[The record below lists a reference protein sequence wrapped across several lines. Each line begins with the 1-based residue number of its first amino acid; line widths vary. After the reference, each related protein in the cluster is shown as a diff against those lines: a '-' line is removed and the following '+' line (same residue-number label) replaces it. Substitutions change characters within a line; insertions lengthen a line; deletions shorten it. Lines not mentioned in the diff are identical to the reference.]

1 MSSKPGT
8 TAGHPERPAPAE
20 PIAVIAMACR
30 LPGAA
35 GPRDLW
41 RLLRDGG
48 SGVTDV
54 PADRWD
60 AEEFHDGDGRRP
72 GTVNTRRGGFLD
84 DVAGFD
90 AEFFGISPLEAEA
103 MDPQQRLVLELGWE
117 AFENAGLRPSEVRGS
132 AAGVFVGAIA
142 ADYEALLAQQ
152 GPEAIGPYAF
162 TGLQRALVANRLSYT
177 FGLTGPSMTV
187 DTGQSSSLVAVHLA
201 CESLRRGESEI
212 ALAGGVHLNLI
223 PESAVRA
230 AQFGVLSPDGECY
243 TFDSRANGFVRGEG
257 AAVVL
262 LKPLAR
268 ALADED
274 EIVCVVHG
282 SAVNNDGRG
291 EGLGVPNPDAQGD
304 VIRAALRQAGVPASD
319 IGYVELHG
327 TGTRRGDRLEAEAL
341 GGVFAAGREAVGP
354 LRVGSVKT
362 NIGHLEGAAGIAGL
376 LKAALSIRHGEIP
389 RSRNF
394 ERPSDLVPLDRL
406 GLAVQKE
413 HGAWPGGSRP
423 RLAGVSSFG
432 VGGTNC
438 HVILGEAPPRPAP
451 APARESAAGAVVPW
465 VLSARSTSALRDQA
479 RALGERFAADLG
491 LTPADVSYV
500 LAATRDRMEHRAVLV
515 AGTREEFLAGL
526 EALAHDRPAPGLVR
540 GRVRRPARTVFVF
553 PGQGSQWEGMAL
565 ELMETSEVFRA
576 SIEECAEA
584 LAPHTDW
591 SLTEVLRGAPGA
603 PGLDRVDVVQPVL
616 FSVMVS
622 LAALWRAHG
631 VEPDAVV
638 GHSQGEI
645 AAACVSGALDLA
657 DAARVVAL
665 RSRAIVR
672 LAGTGGMMSVALSP
686 QELQPMLARHPGE
699 LALAVV
705 NGPSSAVAGGSPE
718 ALAALRAACEE
729 TGIRTH
735 TLPVDYASHSPQVE
749 TIADEVRTA
758 LDGIRPRTAR
768 IPYCS
773 STTGEF
779 LDTEALDGGYWYRN
793 LRDTVR
799 FDRSTQTLLEAGFD
813 LFVEVSPHAVLAA
826 GLADT
831 LESRPAGDGADVGVV
846 GTLARDEGGPDRF
859 LLSLAEAH
867 AQGAAADLSAV
878 AAAAGGRRVPLP
890 TYPFQRR
897 RHWLRTRPRT
907 AAPVPAEAVGTAEP
921 LLPSPA
927 AVPAGES
934 PGTDPLDLLDLVRG
948 HAAAL
953 LGHAAPAEIDPY
965 TAFRDLGFSSLTLV
979 QLRQRIAEATGLRLP
994 ATLLFD
1000 FPTPDATARRLREL
1014 REPDTGRTGAP
1025 AGAPSPADAREDG
1038 DPVVIVSMACRYP
1051 GGVGSPEDLWRLVT
1065 EGGDAMSEFPA
1076 DRGWDLDALHDP
1088 DPARPGTTY
1097 ARRAGF
1103 LLDAA
1108 RFDAALFGISPRE
1121 ALAMDPQQRIMLELA
1136 WETFERAGIDPRSV
1150 RGRSTGVFVG
1160 AMPSGYG
1167 PPLHE
1172 APRNAEGHLLTGSA
1186 PSVISGR
1193 ISYVLGLRGP
1203 ALTVDTACSSSLVSL
1218 HLAARAIERGECDAA
1233 LAGGVTVMA
1242 NPGMFTEFSRQR
1254 GLAADGL
1261 CKAYSADADGTGWSE
1276 GAGLLL
1282 LERLSDAR
1290 RHGHPVLAVV
1300 RGTATNQDG
1309 ASNGLTAPHGPSQ
1322 ERVIRAALDAAG
1334 LAPHEVDA
1342 VEGHGT
1348 GTVLGDPVEA
1358 GALLATYGRDRPGD
1372 LPLWLGSLKSNIGHT
1387 QAAAGVGGVIK
1398 TVLAMRHGLLPR
1410 TLHAETPSPH
1420 IDWSAGA
1427 VRLLQEHRPWP
1438 AATAPRRAAVSS
1450 FGISGTNAHVI
1461 VEEPPAPAPVPAA
1474 APGAGEVPVPP
1485 GVPVAWPL
1493 SAADEDALRAT
1504 AARLRDALGTG
1515 RPPAPADIGHSLAA
1529 GRAGLAHRAV
1539 VLATGHEEFTAALT
1553 ALADGAATTSV
1564 HLGTAGSAP
1573 GGLAFLF
1580 TGQGSQRPGM
1590 GRELY
1595 EAFPV
1600 FARALDEVCGH
1611 LDVLLEGPLRTVMFA
1626 SEGTAGAA
1634 LLDRTEWTQ
1643 PALFAFEV
1651 ALFRLLEAW
1660 GLRPDRL
1667 LGHSVGE
1674 LAAAH
1679 VAGVLSL
1686 PDACTLVAARARL
1699 MGALPEG
1706 GAMAALHAPEDEVLG
1721 WLAGHEDVAGV
1732 AAVNGPRS
1740 VVVSGDEA
1748 VVGELLRRCLESG
1761 RRGKLLNVSHAFH
1774 SPLMEPMLERF
1785 AAVARSVT
1793 YHPPR
1798 IPVVSHRTGRPVPAA
1813 ELCTAEHWVEHVR
1826 LPVHFLGGMTALAG
1840 AGVRACLE
1848 LGPDGVLSAMARS
1861 CLAEPGKAVL
1871 AAAARRGRPEPAT
1884 LLGALAELHVRGTSV
1899 AWDRVLSGRGAR
1911 RVELPAYPFGGDA
1924 YWLPLPGPADGGLAG
1939 AGIAASGH
1947 PLLGAEIELPGQDA
1961 LLFTSRLS
1969 VESHP
1974 WLADHVVRGAVLVP
1988 GTAFVE
1994 IALQAGAAVGAA
2006 GIAELVLRRPLAL
2019 GPGVA
2024 VDLRCQVGAPGPDGA
2039 RTVTVHSRPA
2049 GAARGEPWTDHAGGL
2064 LEAPEPPH
2072 VRPDGP
2078 SADSAEADRTP
2089 GGALPEDTYE
2099 RLAALG
2105 FAYGPGFRGLRSM
2118 RRADGALFA
2127 EVALPDGSRPAGT
2140 AFTVHPALLD
2150 AALHPFLVD
2159 SLGSGGQETPLPF
2172 VWRGVRAHGAGA
2184 GAARVRLDARPGAGT
2199 FALELTDDGG
2209 RPLLTAESVVFR
2221 SRPAVDDAAAGLLV
2235 LDWSPAAEP
2244 ETGPVTEPL
2253 TGRASRPAAAPV
2265 PVPVPVPVPAS
2276 AGTGRWAVLG
2286 SDSLGLATAF
2296 KARDIAVTPFVDL
2309 LALDGDLGAARE
2321 VPDVVFVT
2329 ARGEA
2334 PDTVDATRSAAQRTL
2349 LLLQEW
2355 LTDTRLGDSRLVF
2368 VTSGAVAATAADEV
2382 GDLAGAAL
2390 WGMVRSAQTEHPG
2403 RFVLVDVAPDEE
2415 VDVRALASV
2424 VASGAPQSAIRAG
2437 TVLHPALTRAAIAAG
2452 GLEPAAPAWGPHGTV
2467 LVTGGTGA
2475 LGALLAE
2482 HLVRRHGVRD
2492 LLLLSRSG
2500 PQAPGAGRL
2509 VADLAELGASATVV
2523 ACDASD
2529 AGALAAVLADVPADR
2544 PLTAVVH
2551 AAGITD
2557 DSTVAGL
2564 TPRRLERVLEAKATA
2579 ALNLHRLTAGAPL
2592 RAFVMFSSVMGLLG
2606 GAGQANYA
2614 AANAQLDALA
2624 LHRRE
2629 LGLPGLSLAWG
2640 LWGGSGMGGR
2650 LSAADLARMAR
2661 IGLAPLSA
2669 EQGLEL
2675 FDAACA
2681 GDGAVVAPVAL
2692 APAALRGDGRRLPAL
2707 LRGLAGGGGVSTAGS
2722 TGVDSPGEA
2731 LRGLPAAERRAELVE
2746 IVRRRVAEVLGH
2758 RGADAV
2764 AADRDFWELGL
2775 DSLTA
2780 LELTG
2785 RLAAEAGV
2793 RLGATAAF
2801 DHPTAVALA
2810 AHLAS
2815 EMDGA

>member
-8 TAGHPERPAPAE
+8 TAGHPEPHAPAE

-41 RLLRDGG
+41 RLLRDGA
-48 SGVTDV
+48 SGIKDV
-54 PADRWD
+54 PADRWN
-60 AEEFHDGDGRRP
+60 AEEFYDGDAQRP
-72 GTVNTRRGGFLD
+72 GRVNTRRGGFLD

-132 AAGVFVGAIA
+132 AAGVFVGSIA

-162 TGLQRALVANRLSYT
+162 TGLQRALVANRLSHT

-201 CESLRRGESEI
+201 CESLRRGESEL

-230 AQFGVLSPDGECY
+230 SQFGVLSPDGECY
-243 TFDSRANGFVRGEG
+243 TFDARANGFVRGEG

-262 LKPLAR
+262 LKPLSR

-274 EIVCVVHG
+274 EIVCVIHG

-304 VIRAALRQAGVPASD
+304 VIRAALRQAGVPARD

-327 TGTRRGDRLEAEAL
+327 TGTRRGDQLEAEAL
-341 GGVFAAGREAVGP
+341 GAVFADGREAVGP

-376 LKAALSIRHGEIP
+376 LKAALSVRHGEIP
-389 RSRNF
+389 LSRNF

-406 GLAVQKE
+406 GLAVQRE

-438 HVILGEAPPRPAP
+438 HVVIGQAPPRPAT
-451 APARESAAGAVVPW
+451 AAARASAAGAAVPW
-465 VLSARSTSALRDQA
+465 VLSARSTAALRDQA

-491 LTPADVSYV
+491 LTPADVSYA

-515 AGTREEFLAGL
+515 AGSRQEFLTGL
-526 EALAHDRPAPGLVR
+526 EALAQGRPAPGLVR

-565 ELMETSEVFRA
+565 ELLETSEVFRA
-576 SIEECAEA
+576 SVEQCAEA
-584 LAPHTDW
+584 LAPYTDW

-622 LAALWRAHG
+622 LAALWRSHG

-645 AAACVSGALDLA
+645 AAACVSGALSLE

-686 QELQPMLARHPGE
+686 QELEPLLARHPGE

-705 NGPSSAVAGGSPE
+705 NGPSSAVAGGSPG
-718 ALAALRAACEE
+718 ALAALRTACEE
-729 TGIRTH
+729 RGVRTH

-749 TIADEVRTA
+749 AIADEVRTA
-758 LDGIRPRTAR
+758 LSGIRPRAAR
-768 IPYCS
+768 VPYCS

-779 LDTEALDGGYWYRN
+779 LDTGALDGDYWYRN

-799 FDRSTQTLLEAGFD
+799 FDRSTRTLLDAGFD

-831 LESRPAGDGADVGVV
+831 LESRPAGAGADVSVV
-846 GTLARDEGGPDRF
+846 GTLARDEGGRDRF

-867 AQGAAADLSAV
+867 AGGAAADLAEV
-878 AAAAGGRRVPLP
+878 ARAAGGRRVPLP

-897 RHWLRTRPRT
+897 RHWLRTLPRT
-907 AAPVPAEAVGTAEP
+907 APAAPAGPAGPVEPVPAAA
-921 LLPSPA
+921 PA
-927 AVPAGES
+927 ADTSGASGAS
-934 PGTDPLDLLDLVRG
+934 GADPLDLVLG

-953 LGHAAPAEIDPY
+953 LGYADPADVDPHG
-965 TAFRDLGFSSLTLV
+965 AFRDLGFNSLTLV
-979 QLRQRIAEATGLRLP
+979 QLRRRLAEATGLPLP
-994 ATLLFD
+994 ATLFFD

-1014 REPDTGRTGAP
+1014 DASRAHGPAGVPAADAP
-1025 AGAPSPADAREDG
+1025 AAPGTRKDSDAPAADTRMDG

-1108 RFDAALFGISPRE
+1108 RFDATLFGISPRE

-1150 RGRSTGVFVG
+1150 RGHRTGVFVG

-1193 ISYVLGLRGP
+1193 ISYVLGLQGP

-1218 HLAARAIERGECDAA
+1218 HLAAQAIERGECDAA

-1300 RGTATNQDG
+1300 KGTATNQDG

-1348 GTVLGDPVEA
+1348 GTVLGDPIEA

-1372 LPLWLGSLKSNIGHT
+1372 SPLWLGSLKSNIGHT

-1410 TLHAETPSPH
+1410 TLHAEAPSPH

-1438 AATAPRRAAVSS
+1438 AAAAPRRAAVSS
-1450 FGISGTNAHVI
+1450 FGISGTNAHVV
-1461 VEEPPAPAPVPAA
+1461 VEEPPAPAPSAEPAADPVPA
-1474 APGAGEVPVPP
+1474 

-1493 SAADEDALRAT
+1493 SAADGDALREA
-1504 AARLRDALGTG
+1504 AARLRDAVTGG
-1515 RPPAPADIGHSLAA
+1515 RPPEPADVGRSLAT
-1529 GRAGLAHRAV
+1529 GRADLAHRAV
-1539 VLATGHEEFTAALT
+1539 VLATGHEEFTAALS
-1553 ALADGAATTSV
+1553 ALAE
-1564 HLGTAGSAP
+1564 GTATPYVHEGTAVSAP
-1573 GGLAFLF
+1573 GRLAFLF

-1611 LDVLLEGPLRTVMFA
+1611 LDGLLEGPLRPVMFA
-1626 SEGTAGAA
+1626 AEGTAGAA
-1634 LLDRTEWTQ
+1634 LLDRTQWTQ

-1651 ALFRLLEAW
+1651 ALFRLVEAW

-1686 PDACTLVAARARL
+1686 PDACALVAARARL

-1721 WLAGHEDVAGV
+1721 WLAGHEDVAGI

-1740 VVVSGDEA
+1740 VVVSGDED
-1748 VVGELLRRCLESG
+1748 VVRELLDRCRESG

-1774 SPLMEPMLERF
+1774 SPLMQPMLERF
-1785 AAVARSVT
+1785 ADVARSVT

-1798 IPVVSHRTGRPVPAA
+1798 IPVVSHRTGRPVSAA
-1813 ELCTAEHWVEHVR
+1813 ELCTPDHWVEHVR
-1826 LPVHFLGGMTALAG
+1826 LPVRFLDGMTALAG
-1840 AGVRACLE
+1840 DGVRACLE
-1848 LGPDGVLSAMARS
+1848 LGPDGVLGAMARS
-1861 CLAEPGKAVL
+1861 CLAEPGATVL
-1871 AAAARRGRPEPAT
+1871 ATAARRGRPEPAT
-1884 LLGALAELHVRGTSV
+1884 LLGALAELHVRGTTV
-1899 AWDRVLSGRGAR
+1899 AWERVLSGRGAR
-1911 RVELPAYPFGGDA
+1911 RVDLPAYPFRGAA
-1924 YWLPLPGPADGGLAG
+1924 YWLPLPGPAGTGLAA
-1939 AGIAASGH
+1939 AGIGASGH
-1947 PLLGAEIELPGQDA
+1947 PLLGAEIELPGQDG

-1969 VESHP
+1969 TESHP
-1974 WLADHVVRGAVLVP
+1974 WLADHVVQGTVLVP

-2006 GIAELVLRRPLAL
+2006 GVAELVLRRPLAL
-2019 GPGVA
+2019 DPGTA

-2049 GAARGEPWTDHAGGL
+2049 GAGRGEPWTDHAGGL
-2064 LEAPEPPH
+2064 LEAPAARNERAPGLAAGTDPAEEH
-2072 VRPDGP
+2072 GLPDG
-2078 SADSAEADRTP
+2078 
-2089 GGALPEDTYE
+2089 TYE
-2099 RLAALG
+2099 RLAGLG

-2118 RRADGALFA
+2118 RRTDGALWA
-2127 EVALPDGSRPAGT
+2127 EVALPDGQRPAGT
-2140 AFTVHPALLD
+2140 AFAVHPALLD

-2159 SLGSGGQETPLPF
+2159 SLDSGGQEVLLPF
-2172 VWRGVRAHGAGA
+2172 VWRGVRVHGPGA
-2184 GAARVRLDARPGAGT
+2184 GAARVRLESAPGAGT
-2199 FALELTDDGG
+2199 FALELTDGAG
-2209 RPLLTAESVVFR
+2209 RPILTAESVVFR
-2221 SRPAVDDAAAGLLV
+2221 ARPAGDDPAAGLLV
-2235 LDWSPAAEP
+2235 LDWSPA
-2244 ETGPVTEPL
+2244 
-2253 TGRASRPAAAPV
+2253 SRPGTESAPAPHAPSAAV
-2265 PVPVPVPVPAS
+2265 N
-2276 AGTGRWAVLG
+2276 GGRWAVLG

-2296 KARDIAVTPFVDL
+2296 KARDVAVTTFVDL
-2309 LALDGDLGAARE
+2309 LALDGGLGAARE

-2334 PDTVDATRSAAQRTL
+2334 ADTADATRSATQRTL

-2368 VTSGAVAATAADEV
+2368 VTSGAVAATAGDEV
-2382 GDLAGAAL
+2382 CDLAGAAL
-2390 WGMVRSAQTEHPG
+2390 WGLVRSAQTEHPG
-2403 RFVLVDVAPDEE
+2403 RFVLVDVAADED
-2415 VDVRALASV
+2415 VDARALASV

-2437 TVLHPALTRAAIAAG
+2437 AALHPALTRAVSGGDG
-2452 GLEPAAPAWGPHGTV
+2452 GLEPAATAWGGHGTV

-2509 VADLAELGASATVV
+2509 VAALADLGASATVV

-2557 DSTVAGL
+2557 DSTIAGL
-2564 TPRRLERVLEAKATA
+2564 TPRRLERVLEAKAAA
-2579 ALNLHRLTAGAPL
+2579 ALNLHRLTEGAPL

-2640 LWGGSGMGGR
+2640 LWGGAGMGGR
-2650 LSAADLARMAR
+2650 LAAADLARMAR

-2681 GDGAVVAPVAL
+2681 GDEAVVAPVAL

-2707 LRGLAGGGGVSTAGS
+2707 LRGLALGGGAAPAGS
-2722 TGVDSPGEA
+2722 AGADSPRDA
-2731 LRGLPAAERRAELVE
+2731 LRGLPPAERRAELVE

-2758 RGADAV
+2758 AGAEAV

-2785 RLAAEAGV
+2785 RLGTEAGV

-2810 AHLAS
+2810 AHLAG
-2815 EMDGA
+2815 ELDGA

>member
-8 TAGHPERPAPAE
+8 PAGHPEHPAPAE
-20 PIAVIAMACR
+20 PIAVVAMACR

-35 GPRDLW
+35 GPRELW
-41 RLLRDGG
+41 RLLRDGA
-48 SGVTDV
+48 SAVRDV
-54 PADRWD
+54 PADRWS
-60 AEEFHDGDGRRP
+60 AEECSDEDGRRP
-72 GTVNTRRGGFLD
+72 GGVATRRGGFLD

-117 AFENAGLRPSEVRGS
+117 AFENAGLRPSQVRGS
-132 AAGVFVGAIA
+132 AAGVFVGSIA

-152 GPEAIGPYAF
+152 GHEAIGPYAF
-162 TGLQRALVANRLSYT
+162 TGLQRALVANRLSHH

-201 CESLRRGESEI
+201 CESLRRGECEL

-243 TFDSRANGFVRGEG
+243 TFDARANGFVRGEG
-257 AAVVL
+257 AALVL

-274 EIVCVVHG
+274 EIVCVIHG

-304 VIRAALRQAGVPASD
+304 VIRAALRQAGVPARD

-341 GGVFAAGREAVGP
+341 GGVFGAGREGVGP

-394 ERPSDLVPLDRL
+394 ERPSELVPLDRL
-406 GLAVQKE
+406 GLAVQRE
-413 HGAWPGGSRP
+413 HGAWPGTGGP
-423 RLAGVSSFG
+423 RRAGVSSFG

-438 HVILGEAPPRPAP
+438 HVVLGQAPPRPAS
-451 APARESAAGAVVPW
+451 APARRAAADAVLPW
-465 VLSARSTSALRDQA
+465 VLSARSTAALRDQA

-491 LTPADVSYV
+491 LTPADVSYT
-500 LAATRDRMEHRAVLV
+500 LAATRDPMEHRAVLV
-515 AGTREEFLAGL
+515 AGARADFLTGL
-526 EALAHDRPAPGLVR
+526 AALAQDRPAPGLLR

-565 ELMETSEVFRA
+565 ELLETSEVFRA
-576 SIEECAEA
+576 SVEECARA
-584 LAPHTDW
+584 LAPYTDW
-591 SLTEVLRGAPGA
+591 SLTQVLRGAPGA

-645 AAACVSGALDLA
+645 AAACVAGALTLE

-665 RSRAIVR
+665 RSRAIVG

-686 QELQPMLARHPGE
+686 QELRPLLARHPGE

-705 NGPSSAVAGGSPE
+705 NGPSSAVAGGSPA
-718 ALAALRAACEE
+718 ALAALRAACED
-729 TGIRTH
+729 GGVRTH

-749 TIADEVRTA
+749 AVADEVRTA
-758 LDGIRPRTAR
+758 LDGIRPRTSP

-779 LDTEALDGGYWYRN
+779 LDTRALDGEYWYRN

-799 FDRSTQTLLEAGFD
+799 FDRSAQTLLDAGFD

-831 LESRPAGDGADVGVV
+831 LESRPAAEGAEVTVV

-867 AQGAAADLSAV
+867 AAGAAADLAEV
-878 AAAAGGRRVPLP
+878 ARAAGGRRVELP
-890 TYPFQRR
+890 GYPFQRR
-897 RHWLRTRPRT
+897 RHWLRTGPRT
-907 AAPVPAEAVGTAEP
+907 TAAAAAPPGEQVRQAERPEPVPAA
-921 LLPSPA
+921 A
-927 AVPAGES
+927 AVPGADPTGAGA
-934 PGTDPLDLLDLVRG
+934 LDLVRD

-953 LGHAAPAEIDPY
+953 LGYADPADVDPH

-979 QLRQRIAEATGLRLP
+979 QLRRRLAAATGLRLP

-1000 FPTPDATARRLREL
+1000 CPTPHATARRLREL
-1014 REPDTGRTGAP
+1014 DGGRTDA
-1025 AGAPSPADAREDG
+1025 PADADASGRPEDAG
-1038 DPVVIVSMACRYP
+1038 PQEGADPVVIVSMACRFP
-1051 GGVGSPEDLWRLVT
+1051 GGVASPEDLWRLVT
-1065 EGGDAMSEFPA
+1065 EGGDAMSDFPA
-1076 DRGWDLDALHDP
+1076 DRGWDLEALHHP

-1150 RGRSTGVFVG
+1150 RGDRTGVFVG

-1218 HLAARAIERGECDAA
+1218 HLAVQAVERGECDAA

-1300 RGTATNQDG
+1300 KGSATNQDG

-1322 ERVIRAALDAAG
+1322 EQVIRAALDAAG
-1334 LAPHEVDA
+1334 LAPHQVDA

-1348 GTVLGDPVEA
+1348 GTVLGDPIEA
-1358 GALLATYGRDRPGD
+1358 GALLATYGRGRPEES
-1372 LPLWLGSLKSNIGHT
+1372 PLWLGSLKSHIGHA

-1398 TVLAMRHGLLPR
+1398 TVLALRHGLLPR
-1410 TLHAETPSPH
+1410 TLHAEDPSPH
-1420 IDWSAGA
+1420 IDWSAGS
-1427 VRLLQEHRPWP
+1427 VRLLQEPRPWP
-1438 AATAPRRAAVSS
+1438 AAAAPRRAAVSS

-1461 VEEPPAPAPVPAA
+1461 VEEPPAAAPAPASAPTSATGPDAAPVP
-1474 APGAGEVPVPP
+1474 VPVPA

-1493 SAADEDALRAT
+1493 SAADEDALRGA
-1504 AARLRDALGTG
+1504 AARLRDAVSGG
-1515 RPPAPADIGHSLAA
+1515 RAPAPADIGHSLAT
-1529 GRAGLAHRAV
+1529 GRAALAHRAV

-1553 ALADGAATTSV
+1553 ALAEGVASPAV
-1564 HLGTAGSAP
+1564 HRGTAASSP
-1573 GGLAFLF
+1573 GRLAFLF

-1590 GRELY
+1590 GRGLY

-1600 FARALDEVCGH
+1600 FARALDEVCAH
-1611 LDVLLEGPLRTVMFA
+1611 LDGLLEGPLRTVMFA
-1626 SEGTAGAA
+1626 AEGTAEAA
-1634 LLDRTEWTQ
+1634 LLDRTQWTQ

-1651 ALFRLLEAW
+1651 ALFRLVEAW

-1674 LAAAH
+1674 IAAAH
-1679 VAGVLSL
+1679 VSGVLSL
-1686 PDACTLVAARARL
+1686 PDACALVAARARL

-1706 GAMAALHAPEDEVLG
+1706 GAMAALQAPEDEVLG
-1721 WLAGHEDVAGV
+1721 LLAGHEAVAGI

-1740 VVVSGDEA
+1740 VVVSGDA
-1748 VVGELLRRCLESG
+1748 DVVRQVLERCRESG
-1761 RRGKLLNVSHAFH
+1761 RRGRLLNVSHAFH

-1785 AAVARSVT
+1785 AAVARSLT

-1798 IPVVSHRTGRPVPAA
+1798 IPVVAHRAGRPVSAA
-1813 ELCTAEHWVEHVR
+1813 ELCTAEYWVEHVR
-1826 LPVHFLGGMTALAG
+1826 LPVRFLDGVAALAG
-1840 AGVRACLE
+1840 DGVRACLE
-1848 LGPDGVLSAMARS
+1848 LGPDGVLGAMARA
-1861 CLAEPGKAVL
+1861 CLAEPDATVL
-1871 AAAARRGRPEPAT
+1871 AAATRRGRPEPAA
-1884 LLGALAELHVRGTSV
+1884 LLGALAALHVRGTSV
-1899 AWDRVLSGRGAR
+1899 AWDRVLAGRGAR
-1911 RVELPAYPFGGDA
+1911 RVDLPSYAFGGAA
-1924 YWLPLPGPADGGLAG
+1924 YWLPLPGPAGGGLAA
-1939 AGIAASGH
+1939 AGIGPCAH
-1947 PLLGAEIELPGQDA
+1947 PLLGAQIELPGQDG

-1969 VESHP
+1969 TESHP
-1974 WLADHVVRGAVLVP
+1974 WLADHVVRGTVLVP

-1994 IALQAGAAVGAA
+1994 IALQACAAVGAA
-2006 GIAELVLRRPLAL
+2006 GIAELVLSRPLAL
-2019 GPGVA
+2019 GPGVT
-2024 VDLRCQVGAPGPDGA
+2024 VDLRCQVGGPGPDGT
-2039 RTVTVHSRPA
+2039 RTLTVHSRPV
-2049 GAARGEPWTDHAGGL
+2049 GADRAEPWTEHAGGL
-2064 LEAPEPPH
+2064 LEAPAAQDGPAPGRGRTAEAGPPAGGH
-2072 VRPDGP
+2072 ALPDG
-2078 SADSAEADRTP
+2078 
-2089 GGALPEDTYE
+2089 TYE
-2099 RLAALG
+2099 RLAGLG
-2105 FAYGPGFRGLRSM
+2105 FAYGPGFRGLRSTV
-2118 RRADGALFA
+2118 RADGVLWG
-2127 EVALPDGSRPAGT
+2127 EVVLPDGLRPAGA
-2140 AFTVHPALLD
+2140 AFAAHPALLD

-2159 SLGSGGQETPLPF
+2159 RLESGARDTPLPF
-2172 VWRGVRAHGAGA
+2172 VWRGVRVHGAGA
-2184 GAARVRLDARPGAGT
+2184 GAARVRLEPGPGAGG
-2199 FALELTDDGG
+2199 FALELTDGAG
-2209 RPLLTAESVVFR
+2209 RPLLTAQSVVFR
-2221 SRPAVDDAAAGLLV
+2221 ARPAGDDPAAGLLV
-2235 LDWSPAAEP
+2235 LDWSPASAAEP
-2244 ETGPVTEPL
+2244 D
-2253 TGRASRPAAAPV
+2253 SAAVGGA
-2265 PVPVPVPVPAS
+2265 
-2276 AGTGRWAVLG
+2276 RWAVLG
-2286 SDSLGLATAF
+2286 SDSLGLATAL
-2296 KARDIAVTPFVDL
+2296 KARDVAVTTFVDL
-2309 LALDGDLGAARE
+2309 LALDGGLAATRE
-2321 VPDVVFVT
+2321 VPEVVFVT

-2334 PDTVDATRSAAQRTL
+2334 PDTADATRSAAQRTL

-2368 VTSGAVAATAADEV
+2368 VTSGAVAATDADEV

-2390 WGMVRSAQTEHPG
+2390 WGLVRSAQTEHPG
-2403 RFVLVDVAPDEE
+2403 RFVLVDVAPDED
-2415 VDVRALASV
+2415 VDARALASV
-2424 VASGAPQSAIRAG
+2424 VASGAAQSAIRAG
-2437 TVLHPALTRAAIAAG
+2437 TVLHPALARASAGDGG
-2452 GLEPAAPAWGPHGTV
+2452 GLERSGSAWGPHGTV

-2492 LLLLSRSG
+2492 LVLLSRSG
-2500 PQAPGAGRL
+2500 PRAPGAGRL

-2523 ACDASD
+2523 TCDASD

-2544 PLTAVVH
+2544 PVTAVVH
-2551 AAGITD
+2551 AAGVTD
-2557 DSTVAGL
+2557 DATIAGL
-2564 TPRRLERVLEAKATA
+2564 TPRRLERVLEAKAAA
-2579 ALNLHRLTAGAPL
+2579 ALNLHRLTSGAPL
-2592 RAFVMFSSVMGLLG
+2592 RAFVLFSSVMGVLG
-2606 GAGQANYA
+2606 GAGQGNYA

-2624 LHRRE
+2624 RHRRDR
-2629 LGLPGLSLAWG
+2629 GLPGLSLAWG
-2640 LWGGSGMGGR
+2640 LWGGPGMGSR
-2650 LSAADLARMAR
+2650 LGAADLARMAR
-2661 IGLAPLSA
+2661 IGLAPLSV

-2681 GDGAVVAPVAL
+2681 GDRAVVAPVAL
-2692 APAALRGDGRRLPAL
+2692 APAALRGDVRRLPAL
-2707 LRGLAGGGGVSTAGS
+2707 LRGLAGGGAGS
-2722 TGVDSPGEA
+2722 PAGPAGADGPREA
-2731 LRGLPAAERRAELVE
+2731 LRALPPAQRRAELVE
-2746 IVRRRVAEVLGH
+2746 VVRRRVAEVLGH
-2758 RGADAV
+2758 AGAEAV

-2785 RLAAEAGV
+2785 RLGTDAGV

-2801 DHPTAVALA
+2801 DHPTAVSLA
-2810 AHLAS
+2810 AHVAAEL
-2815 EMDGA
+2815 DGT

>member
-8 TAGHPERPAPAE
+8 TAGHPERHAPAE

-41 RLLRDGG
+41 RLLRDGA
-48 SGVTDV
+48 SGVGDV
-54 PADRWD
+54 PADRWN
-60 AEEFHDGDGRRP
+60 AEEFYDREARRP
-72 GTVNTRRGGFLD
+72 GSVNTRRGGFLD

-117 AFENAGLRPSEVRGS
+117 AFENAGLRPSEVRGT
-132 AAGVFVGAIA
+132 AAGVFVGSIA

-162 TGLQRALVANRLSYT
+162 TGLQRALVANRLSHT

-201 CESLRRGESEI
+201 CESLRRGESEL

-230 AQFGVLSPDGECY
+230 SQFGVLSPDGECH
-243 TFDSRANGFVRGEG
+243 TFDARANGFVRGEG

-304 VIRAALRQAGVPASD
+304 VIRAALRQAGVAARD

-327 TGTRRGDRLEAEAL
+327 TGTPVGDRLEAEAL
-341 GGVFAAGREAVGP
+341 GGVFAAGREDVGP

-376 LKAALSIRHGEIP
+376 LKAALSVRHGEIP
-389 RSRNF
+389 RSLNF

-406 GLAVQKE
+406 GLTVQRD
-413 HGAWPGGSRP
+413 HGTWPGGSRP

-438 HVILGEAPPRPAP
+438 HVVIGQAPPRPAA
-451 APARESAAGAVVPW
+451 APAGERAAGAVVPW
-465 VLSARSTSALRDQA
+465 VLSARSTAALRDQA

-491 LTPADVSYV
+491 LTPADVSYA
-500 LAATRDRMEHRAVLV
+500 LAATRDPMEHRAVLV
-515 AGTREEFLAGL
+515 AGAREGFLAGL
-526 EALAHDRPAPGLVR
+526 EALAEGRPAPGLFR

-565 ELMETSEVFRA
+565 HLMEASDVFRA
-576 SIEECAEA
+576 SIEECAQA

-591 SLTEVLRGAPGA
+591 SLTDVLRGAPGA

-645 AAACVSGALDLA
+645 AAACVSGALSLA

-686 QELQPMLARHPGE
+686 HDLEPLLARHPGE

-705 NGPSSAVAGGSPE
+705 NGPSSAVAGGSPQ
-718 ALAALRAACEE
+718 ALAALRAKCEE
-729 TGIRTH
+729 TGVRTH

-749 TIADEVRTA
+749 AVADEVRTA

-779 LDTEALDGGYWYRN
+779 LDTLALDGGYWYRN

-799 FDRSTQTLLEAGFD
+799 FDRSTRTLLDAGFD

-831 LESRPAGDGADVGVV
+831 LESRPAGGDRDVRVV
-846 GTLARDEGGPDRF
+846 GTLARDEGGLDRF

-867 AQGAAADLSAV
+867 AGGAAADLAEV
-878 AAAAGGRRVPLP
+878 ARAAGGRRVPLP

-897 RHWLRTRPRT
+897 RHWLRTRPRP
-907 AAPVPAEAVGTAEP
+907 AAAAPAGPADPVEQTGQAEPVPAAAASAEV
-921 LLPSPA
+921 SGA
-927 AVPAGES
+927 DA
-934 PGTDPLDLLDLVRG
+934 LDLVLG

-953 LGHAAPAEIDPY
+953 LGYADPADVDPHG
-965 TAFRDLGFSSLTLV
+965 AFRDLGFNSLTLV
-979 QLRQRIAEATGLRLP
+979 QLRRRLAEATGLRLP
-994 ATLLFD
+994 ATLFFD

-1014 REPDTGRTGAP
+1014 DGGRADGPADAP
-1025 AGAPSPADAREDG
+1025 AVPSAAGAPQDG

-1065 EGGDAMSEFPA
+1065 EGGDAMSDFPA

-1103 LLDAA
+1103 LSDAA
-1108 RFDAALFGISPRE
+1108 RFDATLFGISPRE

-1150 RGRSTGVFVG
+1150 RGHRTGVFVG

-1193 ISYVLGLRGP
+1193 ISYVLGLQGP

-1218 HLAARAIERGECDAA
+1218 HLAAQAVERGECDAA

-1300 RGTATNQDG
+1300 KGTATNQDG

-1348 GTVLGDPVEA
+1348 GTVLGDPIEA
-1358 GALLATYGRDRPGD
+1358 AALLATYGRDRPGD
-1372 LPLWLGSLKSNIGHT
+1372 SPLWLGSLKSNIGHT

-1410 TLHAETPSPH
+1410 TLHAESPSPH
-1420 IDWSAGA
+1420 VDWSSGA

-1438 AATAPRRAAVSS
+1438 AAAAPRRAAVSS
-1450 FGISGTNAHVI
+1450 FGISGTNAHVV
-1461 VEEPPAPAPVPAA
+1461 VEEPPAPAAAAEPAA
-1474 APGAGEVPVPP
+1474 APAPV
-1485 GVPVAWPL
+1485 GGPVAWPL

-1504 AARLRDALGTG
+1504 AARLRDAVAGG
-1515 RPPAPADIGHSLAA
+1515 QPPAPADIGHSLAT
-1529 GRAGLAHRAV
+1529 GRADLAHRAV
-1539 VLATGHEEFTAALT
+1539 VLATGHEEFTEALT
-1553 ALADGAATTSV
+1553 ALADGTATPSV
-1564 HLGTAGSAP
+1564 HRGTAASAP
-1573 GGLAFLF
+1573 GRLAFLF
-1580 TGQGSQRPGM
+1580 TGQGSQRAGM

-1595 EAFPV
+1595 GAFPV
-1600 FARALDEVCGH
+1600 FAHALDEVCRH
-1611 LDVLLEGPLRTVMFA
+1611 LDGLLEGSLRTVMFA
-1626 SEGTAGAA
+1626 PEGTAEAA
-1634 LLDRTEWTQ
+1634 LLDRTQWTQ

-1651 ALFRLLEAW
+1651 ALFRLVEAW

-1686 PDACTLVAARARL
+1686 PDACALVAARARL

-1706 GAMAALHAPEDEVLG
+1706 GAMAALHAPEEEVLG
-1721 WLAGHEDVAGV
+1721 LLAGHEDVAGV

-1740 VVVSGDEA
+1740 VVVSGAED
-1748 VVGELLRRCLESG
+1748 VVREILDRCRESG
-1761 RRGKLLNVSHAFH
+1761 RRGRLLNVSHAFH

-1785 AAVARSVT
+1785 AAVARSVA
-1793 YHPPR
+1793 YRAPR
-1798 IPVVSHRTGRPVPAA
+1798 IPVVSYRTGRPVPAA
-1813 ELCTAEHWVEHVR
+1813 ELCTAEYWVEHVR
-1826 LPVHFLGGMTALAG
+1826 LPVRFLDGMTALAG
-1840 AGVRACLE
+1840 DGVRACLE
-1848 LGPDGVLSAMARS
+1848 LGPDGVLGAMARA
-1861 CLAEPGKAVL
+1861 CLAEPGATVL
-1871 AAAARRGRPEPAT
+1871 AAAARRGRPEPDT
-1884 LLGALAELHVRGTSV
+1884 LLGVLAELHVRGTTV
-1899 AWDRVLSGRGAR
+1899 AWDRVLAGRGAR
-1911 RVELPAYPFGGDA
+1911 RVDLPAYPFRGSA
-1924 YWLPLPGPADGGLAG
+1924 YWLPLPGPAGGGLAA
-1939 AGIAASGH
+1939 AGIGRSGH
-1947 PLLGAEIELPGQDA
+1947 PLLGAEVELPGQDG

-1969 VESHP
+1969 TESHP
-1974 WLADHVVRGAVLVP
+1974 WLADHVVQGTVLAP

-2019 GPGVA
+2019 GAGTA
-2024 VDLRCQVGAPGPDGA
+2024 VDLRCQVGAAAPDGT
-2039 RTVTVHSRPA
+2039 RSVTVHSRPA
-2049 GAARGEPWTDHAGGL
+2049 GADRGEPWTDHAGGL
-2064 LEAPEPPH
+2064 LLGPEEPAAREERVTVPAAPVDAGEGH
-2072 VRPDGP
+2072 GLPDG
-2078 SADSAEADRTP
+2078 
-2089 GGALPEDTYE
+2089 TYE
-2099 RLAALG
+2099 RLAGLG

-2118 RRADGALFA
+2118 GRTGGALWA
-2127 EVALPDGSRPAGT
+2127 EVALPEGQRHAAA
-2140 AFTVHPALLD
+2140 AFAAHPALLD

-2159 SLGSGGQETPLPF
+2159 GLDSGGGEVLLPF
-2172 VWRGVRAHGAGA
+2172 VWRGVRVHSPGA
-2184 GAARVRLDARPGAGT
+2184 GAARVRLEPGPGAGT
-2199 FALELTDDGG
+2199 FALELADGGG
-2209 RPLLTAESVVFR
+2209 RPVLTAESVVFR
-2221 SRPAVDDAAAGLLV
+2221 ARPAGNDPAAALLV
-2235 LDWSPAAEP
+2235 PDWSPASEPVSGSEAES
-2244 ETGPVTEPL
+2244 GSEPAV
-2253 TGRASRPAAAPV
+2253 G
-2265 PVPVPVPVPAS
+2265 
-2276 AGTGRWAVLG
+2276 GRWAVLG

-2296 KARDIAVTPFVDL
+2296 KARDVAVTTFVDL
-2309 LALDGDLGAARE
+2309 LALDGGLGAARE

-2334 PDTVDATRSAAQRTL
+2334 PDTADATRSAAQRTL

-2382 GDLAGAAL
+2382 CDLAGAAL
-2390 WGMVRSAQTEHPG
+2390 WGLVRSAQTEHPG
-2403 RFVLVDVAPDEE
+2403 RFVLVDVASDED
-2415 VDVRALASV
+2415 VDGRALASV

-2437 TVLHPALTRAAIAAG
+2437 TVLHPALTRAVAVAGGGTGGG
-2452 GLEPAAPAWGPHGTV
+2452 GLEAAGTAWGGHGTV

-2482 HLVRRHGVRD
+2482 HLVRRHGVRH

-2509 VADLAELGASATVV
+2509 VAALAELGASATVV

-2529 AGALAAVLADVPADR
+2529 AEALAAVLAGVPADR

-2564 TPRRLERVLEAKATA
+2564 TPRRLERVLEAKSAA
-2579 ALNLHRLTAGAPL
+2579 ALNLHRLTEGAPL
-2592 RAFVMFSSVMGLLG
+2592 RAFVLFSSVMGLLG

-2624 LHRRE
+2624 RHRRD

-2640 LWGGSGMGGR
+2640 LWGGAGMGGR
-2650 LSAADLARMAR
+2650 LGAADLARMAR
-2661 IGLAPLSA
+2661 TGLAPLSA

-2681 GDGAVVAPVAL
+2681 GDEAVVAPVAL
-2692 APAALRGDGRRLPAL
+2692 APQALRGDGRRLPAL
-2707 LRGLAGGGGVSTAGS
+2707 LRGLARGGGAPAGTAAAGA
-2722 TGVDSPGEA
+2722 DSPREA
-2731 LRGLPAAERRAELVE
+2731 LRGLPPAERRAELVE
-2746 IVRRRVAEVLGH
+2746 VVRRLVAEVLGH
-2758 RGADAV
+2758 AGAEAV

-2785 RLAAEAGV
+2785 RLGSEAGV

-2801 DHPTAVALA
+2801 DHPTALALA
-2810 AHLAS
+2810 DHLGA

>member
-8 TAGHPERPAPAE
+8 TAGHPERHAPAE

-41 RLLRDGG
+41 RLLRDGA
-48 SGVTDV
+48 SGVKDV

-60 AEEFHDGDGRRP
+60 AEEFYDGDARRP
-72 GTVNTRRGGFLD
+72 GRVNTRRGGFLD

-103 MDPQQRLVLELGWE
+103 LDPQQRLVLELGWE

-162 TGLQRALVANRLSYT
+162 TGLQRALVANRLSHT

-201 CESLRRGESEI
+201 CESLRRGESEL

-230 AQFGVLSPDGECY
+230 SQFGVLSPDGECY
-243 TFDSRANGFVRGEG
+243 TFDARANGFVRGEG

-262 LKPLAR
+262 LKPLDR

-274 EIVCVVHG
+274 EIVCVIHG

-291 EGLGVPNPDAQGD
+291 EGLGVPNPDAQGG
-304 VIRAALRQAGVPASD
+304 VIRAALRQAGVAARD

-327 TGTRRGDRLEAEAL
+327 TGTPRGDRLEAEAL

-376 LKAALSIRHGEIP
+376 LKAALSVRHGEIP

-406 GLAVQKE
+406 GLTVQRE

-438 HVILGEAPPRPAP
+438 HVVIGQAPPRPAA

-465 VLSARSTSALRDQA
+465 VLSARSTAALRDQA

-491 LTPADVSYV
+491 LTPADVSYA
-500 LAATRDRMEHRAVLV
+500 LAATRDRMEHQAVLV
-515 AGTREEFLAGL
+515 AGAREEFLTGL
-526 EALAHDRPAPGLVR
+526 EALAQGRPAPGLFR

-565 ELMETSEVFRA
+565 DLLETSEVFRA
-576 SIEECAEA
+576 SIEQCAGA
-584 LAPHTDW
+584 LAPYTDW
-591 SLTEVLRGAPGA
+591 SLTEVLRGTPGS

-645 AAACVSGALDLA
+645 AAACVSGALSLE

-686 QELQPMLARHPGE
+686 QELEPLLARHPGE

-705 NGPSSAVAGGSPE
+705 NGPSSAVAGGSPG
-718 ALAALRAACEE
+718 ALAALRRACED
-729 TGIRTH
+729 GGVRTH

-749 TIADEVRTA
+749 AIADEVRTA
-758 LDGIRPRTAR
+758 LSGIRPREAR
-768 IPYCS
+768 VPYCS

-779 LDTEALDGGYWYRN
+779 LDTRALDGGYWYRN

-799 FDRSTQTLLEAGFD
+799 FDRSAQTLLDAGFD

-831 LESRPAGDGADVGVV
+831 LESRPAGAGAGVGADVHVV
-846 GTLARDEGGPDRF
+846 GTLARDEGGLDRF

-867 AQGAAADLSAV
+867 AGGAAADLAEV
-878 AAAAGGRRVPLP
+878 ARAAGGRRVPLP

-907 AAPVPAEAVGTAEP
+907 AT
-921 LLPSPA
+921 
-927 AVPAGES
+927 AVPAG
-934 PGTDPLDLLDLVRG
+934 PADPVGPAPAAAPAADVTGADPLDLVLG

-953 LGHAAPAEIDPY
+953 LGYADPADVDPHG
-965 TAFRDLGFSSLTLV
+965 AFRDLGFNSLTLV
-979 QLRQRIAEATGLRLP
+979 QLRRRLAEATGLRLP
-994 ATLLFD
+994 ATLFFD

-1014 REPDTGRTGAP
+1014 DGGRAHGPAGEPAAP
-1025 AGAPSPADAREDG
+1025 AAAGAPTDADAPADLDAREDG

-1051 GGVGSPEDLWRLVT
+1051 GGVGSPDDLWRLVT

-1103 LLDAA
+1103 LSDAA
-1108 RFDAALFGISPRE
+1108 RFDATLFGISPRE

-1136 WETFERAGIDPRSV
+1136 WEAFERAGIDPRSV
-1150 RGRSTGVFVG
+1150 RGHRTGVFVG

-1193 ISYVLGLRGP
+1193 ISYVLGLQGP

-1218 HLAARAIERGECDAA
+1218 HLAAQAVERGECDAA

-1300 RGTATNQDG
+1300 KGTATNQDG

-1322 ERVIRAALDAAG
+1322 ERVIRAALGAAG

-1348 GTVLGDPVEA
+1348 GTVLGDPIEA
-1358 GALLATYGRDRPGD
+1358 AALLATYGRDRPGD
-1372 LPLWLGSLKSNIGHT
+1372 SPLWLGSLKSNIGHT

-1410 TLHAETPSPH
+1410 TLHAESPSPH
-1420 IDWSAGA
+1420 IDWSSGA

-1438 AATAPRRAAVSS
+1438 AAGAPRRAAVSS
-1450 FGISGTNAHVI
+1450 FGISGTNAHVV
-1461 VEEPPAPAPVPAA
+1461 VEEPPAPVPAAEPPAAPVPA
-1474 APGAGEVPVPP
+1474 GGLL
-1485 GVPVAWPL
+1485 AWPL
-1493 SAADEDALRAT
+1493 SAADEDALRES
-1504 AARLRDALGTG
+1504 AARLRDAVSGG
-1515 RPPAPADIGHSLAA
+1515 QPPAPADIAHSLAT
-1529 GRAGLAHRAV
+1529 GRAALAHRAV

-1553 ALADGAATTSV
+1553 ALADGTAATSV
-1564 HLGTAGSAP
+1564 HRGTAASAP
-1573 GGLAFLF
+1573 GRLAFLF

-1611 LDVLLEGPLRTVMFA
+1611 LDGLLEGPLRTVMFA
-1626 SEGTAGAA
+1626 PEGTAGAA
-1634 LLDRTEWTQ
+1634 LLDRTQWTQ

-1651 ALFRLLEAW
+1651 ALFRLVEAW

-1686 PDACTLVAARARL
+1686 PDACALVAARARL
-1699 MGALPEG
+1699 MGELPEG

-1721 WLAGHEDVAGV
+1721 LLAGHEDVAGI

-1740 VVVSGDEA
+1740 VVVSGDED
-1748 VVGELLRRCLESG
+1748 VVREILDRCRESG

-1798 IPVVSHRTGRPVPAA
+1798 IPVVSHRTGRPVSAA
-1813 ELCTAEHWVEHVR
+1813 ELCTADYWVEHVR
-1826 LPVHFLGGMTALAG
+1826 LPVRFLDGMTALAG
-1840 AGVRACLE
+1840 DGVRACLE
-1848 LGPDGVLSAMARS
+1848 LGPDGVLGAMARA
-1861 CLAEPGKAVL
+1861 CLAEPGATVL

-1884 LLGALAELHVRGTSV
+1884 LLGALAELHVRGTTV
-1899 AWDRVLSGRGAR
+1899 AWDRVLAGRGAR
-1911 RVELPAYPFGGDA
+1911 RVDLPAYPFRGSA
-1924 YWLPLPGPADGGLAG
+1924 YWLPLPGPAGGGLAA
-1939 AGIAASGH
+1939 AGIGASGH
-1947 PLLGAEIELPGQDA
+1947 PLLGAEIELPAQDG

-1969 VESHP
+1969 TESHP
-1974 WLADHVVRGAVLVP
+1974 WLADHVVQGTALVP

-2019 GPGVA
+2019 SPGTA
-2024 VDLRCQVGAPGPDGA
+2024 VDLRCQVGAPGPDGT

-2049 GAARGEPWTDHAGGL
+2049 GADRGEPWTEHAGGL
-2064 LEAPEPPH
+2064 LQAPAAQDEPAPAAAPVDAAGGH
-2072 VRPDGP
+2072 GHGLPDG
-2078 SADSAEADRTP
+2078 
-2089 GGALPEDTYE
+2089 TYE
-2099 RLAALG
+2099 RLAGLG

-2118 RRADGALFA
+2118 GRTGGALWA
-2127 EVALPDGSRPAGT
+2127 EVALPEGQRPAAT
-2140 AFTVHPALLD
+2140 AFAAHPALLD

-2159 SLGSGGQETPLPF
+2159 CLDSGGRDVLLPF
-2172 VWRGVRAHGAGA
+2172 VWRGVRVHSPGA
-2184 GAARVRLDARPGAGT
+2184 GAARVRLESGPGAGT
-2199 FALELTDDGG
+2199 FALELTDGGG
-2209 RPLLTAESVVFR
+2209 RPVLTAESVVFR
-2221 SRPAVDDAAAGLLV
+2221 SRPAGDDPAAGLLV
-2235 LDWSPAAEP
+2235 LDWSPAPAKES
-2244 ETGPVTEPL
+2244 GTES
-2253 TGRASRPAAAPV
+2253 APAAG
-2265 PVPVPVPVPAS
+2265 S
-2276 AGTGRWAVLG
+2276 GRWAVLG

-2296 KARDIAVTPFVDL
+2296 KARDVAVTTFVDL
-2309 LALDGDLGAARE
+2309 LALDGGLGAARE

-2334 PDTVDATRSAAQRTL
+2334 PDTADATRSAAQRTL

-2355 LTDTRLGDSRLVF
+2355 LTDTRIGDSRLVF

-2382 GDLAGAAL
+2382 CDLAGAAL
-2390 WGMVRSAQTEHPG
+2390 WGLVRSAQTEHPG
-2403 RFVLVDVAPDEE
+2403 RFVLVDVAADED
-2415 VDVRALASV
+2415 VDARALASV

-2437 TVLHPALTRAAIAAG
+2437 AVLHPALTRAVTGGDGG
-2452 GLEPAAPAWGPHGTV
+2452 GLKPAATAWGAPGTV

-2500 PQAPGAGRL
+2500 PRAPGAGRL
-2509 VADLAELGASATVV
+2509 VAALAELGASATVV

-2557 DSTVAGL
+2557 DSTIAGL
-2564 TPRRLERVLEAKATA
+2564 TPRRLERVLAAKAAA
-2579 ALNLHRLTAGAPL
+2579 ALNLHRLTEGAPL

-2624 LHRRE
+2624 LHRRD

-2640 LWGGSGMGGR
+2640 LWGGAGMGGR
-2650 LSAADLARMAR
+2650 LGAADLARMAR
-2661 IGLAPLSA
+2661 TGLAPLSA

-2681 GDGAVVAPVAL
+2681 GDAAVVAPVAL
-2692 APAALRGDGRRLPAL
+2692 APGALRGDGRRLPAL
-2707 LRGLAGGGGVSTAGS
+2707 LRGLALSGEAAPAGAS
-2722 TGVDSPGEA
+2722 GVDSAREA
-2731 LRGLPAAERRAELVE
+2731 LRGLPPAERRAELVE

-2758 RGADAV
+2758 AGAEAV

-2785 RLAAEAGV
+2785 RLASEAGV

-2810 AHLAS
+2810 AHLGA